1 MYPLLL
7 RCHSGS
13 DSGEIAVHRVHYR
26 VVLYLSLCKLA
37 LLYVVVNVVAVRLV
51 VGHAVDEQPLN
62 EVYLGIDG
70 AVAAELVPENSCKV
84 KVFAVVVRRIRVSDV
99 FCDYLLLLPEDGQ
112 PLLRYPECIRIEKCH
127 IFSSLSRANSTKWH
141 TIPYSYSYYNYTP
154 FHNILQQFFH
164 DIFLHN
170 VESVY

>member
-112 PLLRYPECIRIEKCH
+112 PLLRYPECIRIC
-127 IFSSLSRANSTKWH
+127 LL
-141 TIPYSYSYYNYTP
+141 YTS
-154 FHNILQQFFH
+154 
-164 DIFLHN
+164 DAAD
-170 VESVY
+170 E